1 MARKSAASLGRPVF
15 AVSYDDGWIGVLFPG
30 IPQQVDILVVEVDGV
45 PQIVGLR
52 LDPQYVWL
60 AKSTKDSAP
69 TRLSRSLIRI
79 SQDGQ
84 RLEWNGP
91 KDVDPTI
98 TADLLRSLPLRQL
111 RAMAAAA
118 EYGDGTGDWLEPF
131 SVERTPGEP
140 WPDDHYR
147 EVAETYRSAPSA
159 PLKAIQTRSGR
170 QPCSGL
176 EVGSQGEGTRLPR
189 LPEARRCRRSERAEE
204 SDQVTRTKGRKSWPQ
219 VVGEGNSGFE
229 ERALASSS
237 PTATTR
243 GGDAQRRNAAGR
255 SGSSAPVR

>member
-159 PLKAIQTRSGR
+159 PLKAIQTRWGVSRAAASKWVRKARELGYLGYPKR
-170 QPCSGL
+170 AGVAGASEPKSPIKSRARK
-176 EVGSQGEGTRLPR
+176 EGSH
-189 LPEARRCRRSERAEE
+189 
-204 SDQVTRTKGRKSWPQ
+204 GRKS
-219 VVGEGNSGFE
+219 
-229 ERALASSS
+229 
-237 PTATTR
+237 
-243 GGDAQRRNAAGR
+243 
-255 SGSSAPVR
+255 